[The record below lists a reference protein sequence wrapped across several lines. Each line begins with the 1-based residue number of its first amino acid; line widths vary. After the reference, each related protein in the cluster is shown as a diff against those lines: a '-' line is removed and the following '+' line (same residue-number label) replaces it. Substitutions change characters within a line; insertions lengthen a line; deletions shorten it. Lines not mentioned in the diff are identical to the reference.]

1 MATEGAFVVPN
12 VGFFYTITEQWKLFG
27 KQCFVVSC
35 ALRSGWWRWLKSV
48 VFCCLSIW
56 SRSRSAH
63 GDGFKSLWS
72 NTALRENKTNALQHS
87 WFYICHARLFVT
99 RRSCFC
105 TCLEMT
111 IFFFFKKKLYV
122 RYSFCVG
129 GCSLFSMVVVVFWSV
144 VFRLFFF
151 PDWAWSVDAK
161 MGDRGAGCWIRW
173 SLHFL
178 PSIKGCLQ
186 CSICACFIVM
196 EGRHIVS

>member
-1 MATEGAFVVPN
+1 MFCGFLCIEEWVVK
-12 VGFFYTITEQWKLFG
+12 VVKERCFLLFIYLEQ
-27 KQCFVVSC
+27 KQVST
-35 ALRSGWWRWLKSV
+35 WWRVQIPLVQHCSPRKQNKRAPTQLVLYLPRSSV
-48 VFCCLSIW
+48 CYEALLFLHVFGND
-56 SRSRSAH
+56 H
-63 GDGFKSLWS
+63 F
-72 NTALRENKTNALQHS
+72 
-87 WFYICHARLFVT
+87 LF
-99 RRSCFC
+99 
-105 TCLEMT
+105 L
-111 IFFFFKKKLYV
+111 KKKMLYV

-151 PDWAWSVDAK
+151 PGWAWSVDAK